1 MGVFNDGI
9 REKKS
14 KKRGNPTSESKLA
27 ALRDLASRSKGVDWG
42 DCIPTLLSG
51 LICEVT
57 RRGGMVSFSRSRDQ
71 SALGVVIFMD
81 GDKESF
87 WFGGG
92 HDIEAEIEK
101 LVVVIDTIPT
111 D

>member
-1 MGVFNDGI
+1 MGVFGDGDN
-9 REKKS
+9 KKKT

-42 DCIPTLLSG
+42 DCSPTLLAG
-51 LICEVT
+51 LVLEVT
-57 RRGGMVSFSRSRDQ
+57 RRGGMVSYSRSRDQ

-87 WFGGG
+87 WFNSG
-92 HDIEAEIEK
+92 HDLDAEIEK
-101 LVVVIDTIPT
+101 LIVVVDTIPL